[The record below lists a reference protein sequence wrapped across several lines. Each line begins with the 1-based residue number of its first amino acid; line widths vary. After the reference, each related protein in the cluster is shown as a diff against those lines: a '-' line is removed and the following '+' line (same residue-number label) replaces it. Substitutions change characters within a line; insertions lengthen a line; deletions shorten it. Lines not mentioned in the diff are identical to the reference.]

1 MRINVSAFGGHASM
15 GVVPK
20 AGNGEEGREDAGKGK
35 TVRSSEDKLG
45 CTAAVP
51 TSALALLLTKA

>member
-1 MRINVSAFGGHASM
+1 M
-15 GVVPK
+15 GIVPK

-51 TSALALLLTKA
+51 TSSLALLLTKA